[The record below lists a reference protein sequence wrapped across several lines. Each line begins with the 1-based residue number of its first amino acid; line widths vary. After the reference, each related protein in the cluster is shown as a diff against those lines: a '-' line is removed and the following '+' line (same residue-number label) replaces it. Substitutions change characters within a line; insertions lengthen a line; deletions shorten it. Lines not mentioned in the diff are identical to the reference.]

1 MLSLYNAENIKK
13 LDTNIHI
20 AKTLQKG
27 KKEGPGV
34 QSRLEERKSK
44 KEQKGSYREM
54 LDNVFEVKRSI

>member
-1 MLSLYNAENIKK
+1 M

-20 AKTLQKG
+20 VKTLQKG